1 MQTEHSLQPPGAQIW
16 STADLVGTP
25 CAAEGATMGNTW
37 ESEKK
42 PTGVSGRWE
51 GEQMVLGVAQV
62 PWITRL

>member
-1 MQTEHSLQPPGAQIW
+1 
-16 STADLVGTP
+16 
-25 CAAEGATMGNTW
+25 MGNTW

-42 PTGVSGRWE
+42 PTSVTGRRE